1 MPISETEVE
10 KPAAQGAAMEITVSR
25 QDLVRELTATQS
37 VVERKTTIPIL
48 SNFLLE
54 AEEDRLNITATDLDQ
69 AIRTSTAVK
78 VKKPGSCTV
87 PARKLYDY
95 IKLLP
100 EGDISIK
107 LLENH
112 WVQIRSGRSNTKIVG
127 MARANYPQV
136 PEFPAVAATSISLIA
151 LKTLIARTIFAIS
164 NEESRYTLNGA
175 LLVIKAE
182 SLAMVATDGHRL
194 SYVEKPNENLEGIS
208 GEKRVLIP
216 RKALQEL
223 QQLLTVTEVEKVE
236 FADDEHT
243 LFFRVGH
250 RTLSTRKLSGQF
262 PNFEA
267 VMPRDNTKFA
277 VVRCSEL
284 SAAIQRVAQFADERS
299 GAIRMRL
306 EGNELRSAPTQL
318 NQARAKT
325 PSTPPTPATP
335 SWWASTRY
343 TFSTSSKPSATRVKS
358 ASNSRTP
365 SPPARCVQKTPTP
378 NTSIATSLCRCGFEE
393 ATQKRQSHSAEVFV
407 PVACQIPPSLWL
419 RSLSPG
425 AATGRVA
432 PICLPATG
440 LPHSGHCLVWL
451 PRNILVFT
459 GQLRDCILVP
469 VCQPRALALPVT
481 IPRATQG

>member
-1 MPISETEVE
+1 MPTMETAENE
-10 KPAAQGAAMEITVSR
+10 PTGQSTPQGAAMEITVSR
-25 QDLVRELTATQS
+25 QDLVKELTATQS

-48 SNFLLE
+48 SNFLIE
-54 AEEDRLNITATDLDQ
+54 AEGDRLNITATDLDQ
-69 AIRTSTAVK
+69 AIRTSAPVK
-78 VKKPGSCTV
+78 VKKPGACTI

-112 WVQIRSGRSNTKIVG
+112 WVQIRSGRSNTKMVG

-136 PEFPAVAATSISLIA
+136 PEFPTIAATSISHIA
-151 LKTLIARTIFAIS
+151 LKTLIARTIFSIS

-194 SYVEKPNENLEGIS
+194 AYVEKPNETLEGIS

-223 QQLLTVTEVEKVE
+223 QQLLSAADEDTKVE

-267 VMPRDNTKFA
+267 VMPRDNTKF
-277 VVRCSEL
+277 VVVKCSEL

-306 EGNELRSAPTQL
+306 EGNELKISANSTESGESEDTID
-318 NQARAKT
+318 T
-325 PSTPPTPATP
+325 PYSSDPIVVGFNSVYILDFLKAMSNEGEVRLEFKDSQSAGQMRPEDPDAEYKY
-335 SWWASTRY
+335 RY
-343 TFSTSSKPSATRVKS
+343 VLMPMR
-358 ASNSRTP
+358 
-365 SPPARCVQKTPTP
+365 
-378 NTSIATSLCRCGFEE
+378 I
-393 ATQKRQSHSAEVFV
+393 
-407 PVACQIPPSLWL
+407 
-419 RSLSPG
+419 
-425 AATGRVA
+425 
-432 PICLPATG
+432 
-440 LPHSGHCLVWL
+440 
-451 PRNILVFT
+451 
-459 GQLRDCILVP
+459 
-469 VCQPRALALPVT
+469 
-481 IPRATQG
+481 

>member
-1 MPISETEVE
+1 MPIVETEAE
-10 KPAAQGAAMEITVSR
+10 KPAVQGSAMEITVSR
-25 QDLVRELTATQS
+25 QDLVKELTATQS

-48 SNFLLE
+48 SNFLIE
-54 AEEDRLNITATDLDQ
+54 ADGDRLNITATDLDQ
-69 AIRTSTAVK
+69 AIRTSTEVK
-78 VKKPGSCTV
+78 VKKPGACTI

-112 WVQIRSGRSNTKIVG
+112 WVQIRSGRSNTKMVG

-136 PEFPAVAATSISLIA
+136 PEFPSVAVTSISTPA

-194 SYVEKPNENLEGIS
+194 SYVEKPNESLDGIS

-223 QQLLTVTEVEKVE
+223 QQLLSSTEAEKVE

-277 VVRCSEL
+277 VVRVSEL
-284 SAAIQRVAQFADERS
+284 SSAIQRVAQFADERS
-299 GAIRMRL
+299 GAIRMKL
-306 EGNELRSAPTQL
+306 EGNELKVSSSSTESGESEDTIDTPYASDPIVVGFNSGYILDFLKALGNEGEVRLEFKDSQSAGQMRPEDPE
-318 NQARAKT
+318 AEYKY
-325 PSTPPTPATP
+325 
-335 SWWASTRY
+335 RY
-343 TFSTSSKPSATRVKS
+343 VLMPMR
-358 ASNSRTP
+358 
-365 SPPARCVQKTPTP
+365 
-378 NTSIATSLCRCGFEE
+378 I
-393 ATQKRQSHSAEVFV
+393 
-407 PVACQIPPSLWL
+407 
-419 RSLSPG
+419 
-425 AATGRVA
+425 
-432 PICLPATG
+432 
-440 LPHSGHCLVWL
+440 
-451 PRNILVFT
+451 
-459 GQLRDCILVP
+459 
-469 VCQPRALALPVT
+469 
-481 IPRATQG
+481 

>member
-1 MPISETEVE
+1 MQTIETEIE
-10 KPAAQGAAMEITVSR
+10 KPAAQGAAMEISVSR
-25 QDLVRELTATQS
+25 QDLVKELTATQS

-54 AEEDRLNITATDLDQ
+54 ADEDRLNITATDLDQ
-69 AIRTSTAVK
+69 AIRTSATVK
-78 VKKPGSCTV
+78 VKKPGACTI

-100 EGDISIK
+100 DGEISIK

-112 WVQIRSGRSNTKIVG
+112 WVQIRSGRSNTKMVG

-136 PEFPAVAATSISLIA
+136 PEFPTIAVTSISLAA
-151 LKTLIARTIFAIS
+151 LRGVIARTIFAIS

-175 LLVIKAE
+175 LLILKAE

-194 SYVEKPNENLEGIS
+194 SFVEKPGEVLEGIS

-223 QQLLTVTEVEKVE
+223 QQLLANSEAERVE

-250 RTLSTRKLSGQF
+250 RTLSSRKLSGQF

-277 VVRCSEL
+277 VVRSSEL

-306 EGNELRSAPTQL
+306 EDNELKVSANSTESGESEDTID
-318 NQARAKT
+318 T
-325 PSTPPTPATP
+325 PYSSEPIVVGFNSGYILDFLKALDNAGEVRLEFKDSQSAGQMRPEDPEAEYKY
-335 SWWASTRY
+335 RY
-343 TFSTSSKPSATRVKS
+343 VLMPMR
-358 ASNSRTP
+358 
-365 SPPARCVQKTPTP
+365 
-378 NTSIATSLCRCGFEE
+378 I
-393 ATQKRQSHSAEVFV
+393 
-407 PVACQIPPSLWL
+407 
-419 RSLSPG
+419 
-425 AATGRVA
+425 
-432 PICLPATG
+432 
-440 LPHSGHCLVWL
+440 
-451 PRNILVFT
+451 
-459 GQLRDCILVP
+459 
-469 VCQPRALALPVT
+469 
-481 IPRATQG
+481 

>member
-1 MPISETEVE
+1 MPKVESEAE
-10 KPAAQGAAMEITVSR
+10 KPDASGAVMEITVSR
-25 QDLVRELTATQS
+25 QDLVKELTATQS

-48 SNFLLE
+48 SNFLIE
-54 AEEDRLNITATDLDQ
+54 AEDDRLNITATDLDQ
-69 AIRTSTAVK
+69 AIRTSTEAK
-78 VKKPGSCTV
+78 VKKPGACTI

-95 IKLLP
+95 VKLLP

-112 WVQIRSGRSNTKIVG
+112 WVQIRSGRSNTKMVG

-136 PEFPAVAATSISLIA
+136 PEFPTVAATSISSLA
-151 LKTLIARTIFAIS
+151 LKTLINRTIFAIS

-175 LLVIKAE
+175 LLVIKSE

-194 SYVEKPNENLEGIS
+194 SYVEKPNEVLEGIS

-223 QQLLTVTEVEKVE
+223 QQLLSVSDADKVE

-277 VVRCSEL
+277 VVRSSEL

-299 GAIRMRL
+299 GAIRLRL
-306 EGNELRSAPTQL
+306 ESNELKISSNSAESGESEDTIDTPYSSDPIAMGFNSGYILDFLKALGNEGEVRLEFKDSQSAGQMRPEDPD
-318 NQARAKT
+318 AEYKY
-325 PSTPPTPATP
+325 
-335 SWWASTRY
+335 RY
-343 TFSTSSKPSATRVKS
+343 VLMPMR
-358 ASNSRTP
+358 
-365 SPPARCVQKTPTP
+365 
-378 NTSIATSLCRCGFEE
+378 I
-393 ATQKRQSHSAEVFV
+393 
-407 PVACQIPPSLWL
+407 
-419 RSLSPG
+419 
-425 AATGRVA
+425 
-432 PICLPATG
+432 
-440 LPHSGHCLVWL
+440 
-451 PRNILVFT
+451 
-459 GQLRDCILVP
+459 
-469 VCQPRALALPVT
+469 
-481 IPRATQG
+481 